1 MQSQS
6 QEDPQ
11 SSQGGYAPER
21 DYRVNTDPREQ
32 AYSVPPGA
40 PYQERSYEE
49 GYSYQSSYDD
59 SWFQES
65 AGEKLRPQQNTQHGI
80 STIMLVLGALLLGIL
95 IGNFF
100 GVLGS
105 GLAWPFIIVLVLA
118 GAFVIYSNWHVVTTP
133 LPVESFQIQ
142 EYARLTIQNASG
154 AVSIR
159 KGEQNEVTVSA
170 TKRASGPWI
179 TAKNMRM
186 DYDQRGDTLD
196 IKSHIHFTPF
206 QFGFRAIDL
215 EITVPQHCEIQLKN
229 GSGTIN
235 LQDINGSIKA
245 RTGSGSLTS
254 HNLQGQLILSTGSGR
269 IEVDNLSGRIDLQTG
284 SGRIIGKQLN
294 GEVRLKTGSGRVELT
309 DIIGHGNI
317 KTGSGRITLTMASL
331 NGDTDI
337 KTGSGQ
343 INFSGSVEP
352 SRDYQLRTGSGSINL
367 MLPDLSAFSLH
378 PSTGSGRIINEF
390 GNNDIGSGP
399 RAQLNLKTGSGNIT
413 VQKNN

>member
-11 SSQGGYAPER
+11 MAQGQGYVPNSEHS
-21 DYRVNTDPREQ
+21 VNQDPREQ
-32 AYSVPPGA
+32 PSTQQYSVPPGA
-40 PYQERSYEE
+40 PYQERSYQE

-65 AGEKLRPQQNTQHGI
+65 AGEKLRPPQNTQHGI
-80 STIMLVLGALLLGIL
+80 STIMLVLGALLLGIV

-100 GVLGS
+100 GILGS
-105 GLAWPFIIVLVLA
+105 GLAWPFIIVLVLV
-118 GAFVIYSNWHVVTTP
+118 GAFVIYSNWRVVTTP

-142 EYARLTIQNASG
+142 EYARLNIQNTSG
-154 AVSIR
+154 TVSIR

-170 TKRASGPWI
+170 TKRASGPWV

-186 DYDQRGDTLD
+186 DYDQRGDALN

-229 GSGTIN
+229 GSGIIN

-269 IEVDNLSGRIDLQTG
+269 IEADNLSGRIDLQTG
-284 SGRIIGKQLN
+284 SGRIIGTQLNGEVRLKTGSGRIIGTQLN

-309 DIIGHGNI
+309 DMIGHGNI
-317 KTGSGRITLTMASL
+317 ISGSGRITLAMASL
-331 NGDTDI
+331 NGIPTSKRAVVRSTSPDRLNPPVTI
-337 KTGSGQ
+337 KCVQ
-343 INFSGSVEP
+343 AVVP
-352 SRDYQLRTGSGSINL
+352 SISCY
-367 MLPDLSAFSLH
+367 
-378 PSTGSGRIINEF
+378 RI
-390 GNNDIGSGP
+390 
-399 RAQLNLKTGSGNIT
+399 
-413 VQKNN
+413 